1 MLLDFL
7 KLIRSNNKKINHHLC
22 TLKEGAYN
30 ALLADYSYKSHYN
43 NKIYKL

>member
-1 MLLDFL
+1 MLVDFL
-7 KLIRSNNKKINHHLC
+7 KLIRSNNKIINHQLS

-30 ALLADYSYKSHYN
+30 AILADYCYKSHYN